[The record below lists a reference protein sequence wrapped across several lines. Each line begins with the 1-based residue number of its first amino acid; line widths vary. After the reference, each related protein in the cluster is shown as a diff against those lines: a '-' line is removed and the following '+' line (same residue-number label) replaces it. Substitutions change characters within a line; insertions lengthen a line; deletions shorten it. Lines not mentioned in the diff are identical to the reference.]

1 MKGAFCSLIAS
12 TLLITLVS
20 THEAWAQ
27 KSQRV
32 VVEKFSGPGTVRF
45 RSMVLATLNQR
56 GTEVVPNDKVTS
68 TEADLGLLQVS
79 DNYAAVAKEL
89 KVSAFIGGSI
99 TPKGKRKFIAKL
111 HGSGPNG
118 KSLGQAAWAA
128 PNLAKLFAAIGAN
141 LSKKI
146 AGMLA
151 GGAAK
156 FEEVSEAE
164 EPAGKGGKGDK
175 GDSGGAAAGDDDAP
189 KGKKR
194 LAAADDDE
202 KPSKKKSSDDE
213 EAVSAS
219 ADESESGGHAAF
231 TKLDLQIGAHIYRR
245 DFTYNDD
252 VVGPHQAYKLPAVPA
267 PSLALDYFFA
277 KNFGITLGGEYSV
290 ALISQDTAT
299 PPNRYKT
306 SSLGYFFGGKGRL
319 ITGGGSEFMLG
330 VAFAGNSFKIT
341 PDATDPAPPK
351 VAGVDY
357 KQIRAGLSARI
368 PLSDSFALLGGF
380 DYLHLLSMGELRST
394 AYFPGATGHGG
405 AGSAGVAFAL
415 PWLKGLEGR
424 ATLDLRRYVF
434 TMNPLMGEPQIAGG
448 ATDQYLGLNIGVGYR
463 N

>member
-12 TLLITLVS
+12 TLLISLAPS
-20 THEAWAQ
+20 SEALAQ

-111 HGSGPNG
+111 HGAGPNG

-146 AGMLA
+146 GAMLA
-151 GGAAK
+151 GGPAK

-164 EPAGKGGKGDK
+164 EPAGKGDKGDK
-175 GDSGGAAAGDDDAP
+175 AGAGDDEAP
-189 KGKKR
+189 RSKKR
-194 LAAADDDE
+194 VAAADDDE
-202 KPSKKKSSDDE
+202 KPRKKKGGDDE

-219 ADESESGGHAAF
+219 ADEAEEGAKAPF

-267 PSLALDYFFA
+267 PSLSLDYFFV
-277 KNFGITLGGEYSV
+277 KNFGITVGGEYSV
-290 ALISQDTAT
+290 ALISQDTSM

-306 SSLGYFFGGKGRL
+306 SSLGYFFGGKGRY
-319 ITGGGSEFMLG
+319 ITGGGSEFMAS

-341 PDATDPAPPK
+341 PDASDPAPPK

-368 PLSDSFALLGGF
+368 PLSDTFAVIGGF
-380 DYLHLLSMGELRST
+380 NYLHLLSMGELRST
-394 AYFPGATGHGG
+394 AYFPGASGRGG
-405 AGSAGVAFAL
+405 DGTAGVAFAL

-434 TMNPLMGEPQIAGG
+434 TMNPIPTDPQIAGG